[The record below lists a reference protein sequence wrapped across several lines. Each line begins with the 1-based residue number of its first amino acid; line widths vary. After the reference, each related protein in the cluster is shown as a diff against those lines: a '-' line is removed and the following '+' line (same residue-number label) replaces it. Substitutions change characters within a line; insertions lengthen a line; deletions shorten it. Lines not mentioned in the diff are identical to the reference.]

1 MIGHD
6 SVMQDGT
13 PAPLGAARGGAVDW
27 AVFFALGTMW
37 GSSYLF
43 IKIGVETITP
53 FTLVALR
60 LAIGAALLAAV
71 VVLRRVALPRSARM
85 YGHLL
90 VLSVFSVV
98 LPFSLITWAEQSVT
112 SSLASI
118 LTATVPLFV
127 IVIAA
132 VALPDEG
139 ITANRVI
146 GLLIGFAGVVIL
158 TGGPG
163 GGGELVPQLALL
175 GAAASYAIGGVYG
188 RRTVTGLAPIVPAVV
203 QVTFALVLSASLAL
217 AFERPFELEYPAA
230 GIGSLLWLG
239 LVGTGLAYLAFFRLL
254 RRIGATRTSLVAYV
268 MPVVGIVL
276 GALVIQEPVTVPMII
291 GTVLVIGGIGLVNL
305 QASPAALLRRTVG
318 QRPAA

>member
-1 MIGHD
+1 MV
-6 SVMQDGT
+6 ST
-13 PAPLGAARGGAVDW
+13 RLDW
-27 AVFFALGTMW
+27 LLFFLLAFVW

-60 LAIGAALLAAV
+60 LAIGTAFLATFVAV
-71 VVLRRVALPRSARM
+71 RRVGLPRAPRM
-85 YGHLL
+85 YGHLF
-90 VLSVFSVV
+90 VLSIFSVV

-127 IVIAA
+127 IVIAP
-132 VALPDEG
+132 VVLPDEG
-139 ITANRVI
+139 ITLNRVV

-163 GGGELVPQLALL
+163 GGGGLLPQLALL
-175 GAAASYAIGGVYG
+175 GAAASYAVGGVYG

-203 QVTFALVLSASLAL
+203 QVTFALVLASLLAL
-217 AFERPFELEYPAA
+217 AFERPLQLEYPPAA
-230 GIGSLLWLG
+230 IGSLVWLG

-254 RRIGATRTSLVAYV
+254 RRLGATRTSLVAYV
-268 MPVVGIVL
+268 MPVIGITL
-276 GALVIQEPVTVPMII
+276 GAVVAREPVTLPMVI
-291 GTVLVIGGIGLVNL
+291 GTILVIGGIGLVNL
-305 QASPAALLRRTVG
+305 HASPSALLRRTLG
-318 QRPAA
+318 HRPAA